1 MYKFTLRT
9 LLLTTCVAASQVN
22 GQDGFAIS
30 RDGETV
36 AGDSRITD
44 QTRPVV
50 PAFSSDADVQVTADG
65 LGVRPR
71 LALEVVD
78 VAPGRT
84 ALRSRTNY
92 PAWIARA
99 ELHIVD
105 INGSDG
111 EAAATVVPIPVNG
124 EIGVSLSDPDGY
136 AAFLRVYDGA
146 GRYNETI
153 AVGLGR
159 AHGTDEEIGDD
170 MTRRRGIPVPGG
182 AVTVSGRDLAPGAV
196 VSAFGETVKPDADG
210 SFVIQRIYPVG
221 EAVIPV
227 RVTGGGEDIALDP
240 VVSIPRSEWFS
251 VGTADITFGKTL
263 SGPDKGYSWNRGRLA
278 YYTSGKLANG
288 WAITSSADT
297 GEAPIEDL
305 FRDFDRRDPLGL
317 IRRLDPDLAYPTY
330 GDDSGLENDAPTD
343 GKFYLKVQRDGS
355 YLMWG
360 NAQAPI
366 RSEGYIRNERA
377 LYGLSGQYQ
386 SPALTERGDPH
397 LTFGAYAASPDRL
410 PGREIFL
417 GTGGSV
423 YFLQRQDIGI
433 GTETLSI
440 EVRDPDTGSIIST
453 RTLEEGRD
461 YRINYVQGVIVL
473 TSPLSG
479 QTGDDGVITPAPGT
493 ASQTRLVVH
502 YEYTPAASDIDGM
515 AYGGRLEAWVT
526 EDVRVG
532 VTGMVERTDTADQKA
547 SGVDLLWKIGEESE
561 VSLDHAASSGPG
573 FGTSTSP
580 DGGLTIIT
588 DPTVSGTGQA
598 ARVSAKLAFGDIG
611 LAGEGTL
618 SLWAERRG
626 KGFSTLDYQV
636 EADENTAGIEVNAKP
651 SERLS
656 YRVRAETYRNDDGKS
671 VDEALAEVTWAQSE
685 RLSWSVGL
693 KHEDRNDPVSIA
705 DTGRRTDFALKA
717 TVTPS
722 DAFSWY
728 VFGQSTL
735 ARSGGLE
742 RNDRLGAG
750 ASLKFAESWRVEGE
764 VSGGTSGPAGR
775 VLVAYERAGIS
786 AYLGYELEP
795 GRELD
800 GVTLNGGDDG
810 KFIAGGRRQV
820 NDAFAVYGENTYDL
834 FGQRRTLTST
844 YGVDYKMSSTLTFT
858 GNLEVGR
865 VDDPLGDFDRRGVSV
880 GAQYD
885 DGDGRTARAR
895 VELIQDRGLRSG
907 TPSDSD
913 TIALTAAASYKIDD
927 ARRLLFSL
935 DAASTTANATLPEG
949 DYARL
954 TFGYAFRPVQNDRL
968 NFHARYTYLYDLY
981 GQRVDGSDDPG
992 ARQRSHVLSLDA
1004 TWEANARWTLGTKVG
1019 LRISESSA
1027 DDTSP
1032 FVSNDAGLLV
1042 LNARYHLTH
1051 QWDVLLEG
1059 RYLDLVDAR
1068 TTEKSL
1074 LATVYRHVGPNAMVG
1089 LGYSFGNVS
1098 DDLTD
1103 LSTDNSGVFLNI
1115 VTSF

>member
-9 LLLTTCVAASQVN
+9 LLLTTCVAASQAY

-153 AVGLGR
+153 AMGLGR

-580 DGGLTIIT
+580 DGGLTIVT

-820 NDAFAVYGENTYDL
+820 NEAFTVYGENTYDL